1 MNRQDLFELA
11 ARNMRNARLRN
22 ALTTMGIAVGVASMV
37 AMLSL
42 GIGLQ
47 GFANHQLMKSGM
59 FQTVF
64 VTSKQDVRNM
74 GKNAEEE
81 GEAKS
86 TESPILD
93 DEARRKIAAL
103 PGVEEVSPEMRAMA
117 EVVYG
122 GQGSSAQGG
131 SNPGNLNQS
140 NFTML
145 AGLPWSARDEDA
157 VEKVKGRFFSS
168 ATADEVLVQRDFA
181 KKLEKDPDAVLG
193 KTLTVRYA
201 ERQSGDGSSFSIE
214 RKEKQFRIV
223 GILEDE
229 PFGGMRMISRA
240 RVFLPTETAEA
251 MNLMQPS
258 DTQQLVRSAGER
270 TYTMLTVRMKSAAY
284 AEKVE
289 DSVKQMNFA
298 AYSYLDA
305 TKSIRRFFAV
315 LDMFLGIFGS
325 LALAVASLAIVN
337 TLVMAVLERRREIG
351 IMKALGASDA
361 DVKKLFFAEAATMG
375 FMGGALGVV
384 LGWMIGRA
392 INFGTNIYL
401 HRMKMPAENLWTIPL
416 WLVVGALGFAVLV
429 SVLAGMYP
437 AARAAKLD
445 PVQAL
450 RYE

>member
-1 MNRQDLFELA
+1 MIRQDLMELA
-11 ARNMRNARLRN
+11 GRNMRNARLRN

-64 VTSKQDVRNM
+64 VTSRQDIRNM
-74 GKNAEEE
+74 DKDNDESAS
-81 GEAKS
+81 AKPV
-86 TESPILD
+86 ESPVLN
-93 DEARRKIAAL
+93 DEARARIAAL
-103 PGVEEVSPEMRAMA
+103 PGVEEVAPEVRAMT
-117 EVVYG
+117 EVEYG
-122 GQGSSAQGG
+122 GVSH
-131 SNPGNLNQS
+131 
-140 NFTML
+140 FTLM
-145 AGLPWSARDEDA
+145 AGLPWSARDEGS

-168 ATADEVLVQRDFA
+168 ANADEVLLQRDFA
-181 KKLEKDPDAVLG
+181 KKLEKDPDWALG
-193 KTLTVRYA
+193 KTMTVRYA
-201 ERQSGDGSSFSIE
+201 ERQSGDSSTSFSIE

-223 GILEDE
+223 GILDEE

-240 RVFLPTETAEA
+240 RVFLPTATTEA
-251 MNLMQPS
+251 MQMMQPA
-258 DTQQLVRSAGER
+258 DTQQLVRSAPGER
-270 TYTMLTVRMKSAAY
+270 TYSMLTVRMKSAAY

-289 DSVKQMNFA
+289 ESVKTMNFS

-375 FMGGALGVV
+375 LIGGALGVAM
-384 LGWMIGRA
+384 GWVIGRA
-392 INFGTNIYL
+392 INFGTNVYL
-401 HRMKMPAENLWTIPL
+401 HRMKMPAENLWTVPP
-416 WLVVGALGFAVLV
+416 WLVVGAIGFAVLV
-429 SVLAGMYP
+429 SVLAGIYP

>member
-1 MNRQDLFELA
+1 MIRQDLIELA

-59 FQTVF
+59 FQTVL
-64 VTSKQDVRNM
+64 VTSRQDIRNM
-74 GKNAEEE
+74 EESAS
-81 GEAKS
+81 AKPE
-86 TESPILD
+86 ESPALNYD
-93 DEARRKIAAL
+93 ARARIAAL
-103 PGVEEVSPEMRAMA
+103 PGVEEVAPEIRAMA
-117 EVVYG
+117 DVEY
-122 GQGSSAQGG
+122 SDKT
-131 SNPGNLNQS
+131 NL
-140 NFTML
+140 TL
-145 AGLPWSARDEDA
+145 VAGLPWSTRDEDA

-168 ATADEVLVQRDFA
+168 ANADEVLLQRDFA
-181 KKLEKDPDAVLG
+181 KKLEKDPDWVLG
-193 KTLTVRYA
+193 KTLTLRYA
-201 ERQSGDGSSFSIE
+201 ERQGGDSDANLSIE
-214 RKEKQFRIV
+214 RTEKQFRIV
-223 GILEDE
+223 GILDEE
-229 PFGGMRMISRA
+229 PFGGMRMVSRA
-240 RVFLPTETAEA
+240 RVFLPTGTAEA
-251 MNLMQPS
+251 MRMMQPP
-258 DTQQLVRSAGER
+258 DTQQLVRSTPGER

-289 DSVKQMNFA
+289 ESVKTMNYS

-305 TKSIRRFFAV
+305 TRSMRRFFAV

-375 FMGGALGVV
+375 LAGGALGVA
-384 LGWMIGRA
+384 LGWVIGRA
-392 INFGTNIYL
+392 INLGTNVYL
-401 HRMKMPAENLWTIPL
+401 HRMKLPAENLWTVPL
-416 WLVVGALGFAVLV
+416 WLVAAAISFSVLI
-429 SVLAGMYP
+429 SVLAGIYP
-437 AARAAKLD
+437 AVRAAKLD

>member
-22 ALTTMGIAVGVASMV
+22 ALTTMGIGVGVASLV

-64 VTSKQDVRNM
+64 VTSKQDIRNM
-74 GKNAEEE
+74 EENAD
-81 GEAKS
+81 AKPE
-86 TESPILD
+86 ESPMLND
-93 DEARRKIAAL
+93 DARKRIQAL
-103 PGVEEVSPEMRAMA
+103 AGVEEVAPEVRAMS
-117 EVVYG
+117 EVEFG
-122 GQGSSAQGG
+122 GKT
-131 SNPGNLNQS
+131 
-140 NFTML
+140 NFTLL
-145 AGLPWSARDEDA
+145 AGLPESARDEDA

-168 ATADEVLVQRDFA
+168 ANADEVLLQRDFA
-181 KKLEKDPDAVLG
+181 KKLEKDPDSVLG

-201 ERQSGDGSSFSIE
+201 QRQNGDSTGSFSIE
-214 RKEKQFRIV
+214 RQEKQFRIV
-223 GILEDE
+223 GILDEE

-240 RVFLPTETAEA
+240 RVFLPTQTAEA
-251 MNLMQPS
+251 MNLMQPA
-258 DTQQLVRSAGER
+258 DTQQLVRSAGGAR

-289 DSVKQMNFA
+289 EAVKKMNYS

-305 TKSIRRFFAV
+305 TKSMRRFFAV

-351 IMKALGASDA
+351 IMKALGASDI
-361 DVKKLFFAEAATMG
+361 DVKRLFFAEAATMG
-375 FMGGALGVV
+375 LIGGVLGVV
-384 LGWMIGRA
+384 LGWVIGRA

-401 HRMKMPAENLWTIPL
+401 RRMKMPAENLWTVPL
-416 WLVVGALGFAVLV
+416 WLVGGAVIFAVLV
-429 SVLAGMYP
+429 SVLAGIYP

>member
-1 MNRQDLFELA
+1 MIRQDLIELA

-64 VTSKQDVRNM
+64 VTSRQDIRNM
-74 GKNAEEE
+74 EENAD
-81 GEAKS
+81 AKPG
-86 TESPILD
+86 ESPVLND
-93 DEARRKIAAL
+93 DARARIAAL
-103 PGVEEVSPEMRAMA
+103 PGVEEVAPEIRAMA
-117 EVVYG
+117 DVEYG
-122 GQGSSAQGG
+122 DKT
-131 SNPGNLNQS
+131 NL
-140 NFTML
+140 TL
-145 AGLPWSARDEDA
+145 VAGLPWSTRDEDA

-168 ATADEVLVQRDFA
+168 ANADEVLLQRDFA
-181 KKLEKDPDAVLG
+181 KKLEKDPDWVLG
-193 KTLTVRYA
+193 KILTLRYA
-201 ERQSGDGSSFSIE
+201 ERQSSESDANLSIE
-214 RKEKQFRIV
+214 RTDKQFRIV
-223 GILEDE
+223 GILDEE
-229 PFGGMRMISRA
+229 PFGGMRMVSRA
-240 RVFLPTETAEA
+240 RVFLPTGTAEA
-251 MNLMQPS
+251 MRMMQPA
-258 DTQQLVRSAGER
+258 DTQQLVRSTPGER
-270 TYTMLTVRMKSAAY
+270 TYTMLTVRMQSAAY

-289 DSVKQMNFA
+289 ESVKTMNFS

-305 TKSIRRFFAV
+305 TRSMRRFFAV

-375 FMGGALGVV
+375 LAGGALGVA
-384 LGWMIGRA
+384 LGWVIGRA
-392 INFGTNIYL
+392 INLGTNVYL
-401 HRMKMPAENLWTIPL
+401 QRMKMSAENLWTVPL
-416 WLVVGALGFAVLV
+416 WLVAGAISFSVLV
-429 SVLAGMYP
+429 SVLAGIYP
-437 AARAAKLD
+437 AVRAARLD

>member
-22 ALTTMGIAVGVASMV
+22 ALTTMGIAVGVASLV

-64 VTSKQDVRNM
+64 VTSRQDVRNM
-74 GKNAEEE
+74 DESENAKTE
-81 GEAKS
+81 
-86 TESPILD
+86 ESPALN
-93 DEARRKIAAL
+93 DEARAKIAAL
-103 PGVEEVSPEMRAMA
+103 PGVEEVAPEVRATA
-117 EVVYG
+117 EVDYG
-122 GQGSSAQGG
+122 GKT
-131 SNPGNLNQS
+131 
-140 NFTML
+140 NFTLL
-145 AGLPWSARDEDA
+145 AGLPQSARDEDS

-168 ATADEVLVQRDFA
+168 PTANEVLLQRDFA
-181 KKLEKDPDAVLG
+181 KKLDPNPEAVLD
-193 KTLTVRYA
+193 KTLIVRYA
-201 ERQSGDGSSFSIE
+201 ERQNGDTIGSFSIE
-214 RKEKQFRIV
+214 RHEKPFIIV
-223 GILEDE
+223 GLLDQE

-240 RVFLPTETAEA
+240 RVFLPTQTAEQ
-251 MNLMQPS
+251 MNLMQPA
-258 DTQQLVRSAGER
+258 DTQQLVRSTSGAR
-270 TYTMLTVRMKSAAY
+270 TYSMLTVRMKSAAY

-289 DSVKQMNFA
+289 ESVKKMNFS

-305 TKSIRRFFAV
+305 SKSMQRFFHV

-325 LALAVASLAIVN
+325 LALAVSSLAIVN

-351 IMKALGASDA
+351 IMKALGASDG

-375 FMGGALGVV
+375 LIGGTLGVALGW
-384 LGWMIGRA
+384 GMGRL
-392 INFGTNIYL
+392 INFGSNIYL
-401 HRMKMPAENLWTIPL
+401 HKMMKMPPENLWTVPL
-416 WLVVGALGFAVLV
+416 WLVGFAILF
-429 SVLAGMYP
+429 SVLISIVAGMYP

>member
-1 MNRQDLFELA
+1 MIRQDLFELA

-22 ALTTMGIAVGVASMV
+22 ALTTMGIAVGVASLV

-47 GFANHQLMKSGM
+47 SFANQKLMKSGM

-64 VTSKQDVRNM
+64 VSGKQDIRNM
-74 GKNAEEE
+74 QRNAENDADNKPED
-81 GEAKS
+81 A
-86 TESPILD
+86 PVLN
-93 DEARRKIAAL
+93 DEARKKIAAL
-103 PGVEEVSPEMRAMA
+103 PGVEEVVPDVRATG

-122 GQGSSAQGG
+122 DKT
-131 SNPGNLNQS
+131 
-140 NFTML
+140 NFTLL
-145 AGLPWSARDEDA
+145 AGLPMSARDEDA
-157 VEKVKGRFFSS
+157 VENVKGRFFSS
-168 ATADEVLVQRDFA
+168 ANADEVLLQRDFA
-181 KKLEKDPDAVLG
+181 KHLEKDSDSVLG
-193 KTLTVRYA
+193 KTLTIRYA
-201 ERQSGDGSSFSIE
+201 ERQAGESSTSFSIE

-223 GILEDE
+223 GVLDAE

-240 RVFLPTETAEA
+240 RVFLPTQTAEE
-251 MNLMQPS
+251 MNLMQPA
-258 DTQQLVRSAGER
+258 DTQQLVRSTPGER
-270 TYTMLTVRMKSAAY
+270 TYSMLTVRMKSAAY

-289 DSVKQMNFA
+289 ESVKQMNYS

-375 FMGGALGVV
+375 LIGGVMGVV
-384 LGWMIGRA
+384 LGWIIGRA

-401 HRMKMPAENLWTIPL
+401 SKMKMPAENLWTVPL
-416 WLVVGALGFAVLV
+416 WLVAAAIVFAVLV
-429 SVLAGMYP
+429 SVLAGIYP
-437 AARAAKLD
+437 AARAARLD

>member
-1 MNRQDLFELA
+1 MIRQDLFELA
-11 ARNMRNARLRN
+11 GRNMRNARLRN
-22 ALTTMGIAVGVASMV
+22 ALTTIGIAVGVASLV

-64 VTSKQDVRNM
+64 VRAKQDVRN
-74 GKNAEEE
+74 AEESDDLKP
-81 GEAKS
+81 G
-86 TESPILD
+86 ESPALD
-93 DEARRKIAAL
+93 DDARKKIAAL
-103 PGVEEVSPEMRAMA
+103 PGVEEVAPEVRVLA
-117 EVVYG
+117 EVEYG
-122 GQGSSAQGG
+122 DKT
-131 SNPGNLNQS
+131 

-145 AGLPWSARDEDA
+145 AGLPESAREEDA
-157 VEKVKGRFFSS
+157 VEKVKGRFFS
-168 ATADEVLVQRDFA
+168 APNADEVLLQRDFA
-181 KKLEKDPDAVLG
+181 KKLETDPEAVLG
-193 KTLTVRYA
+193 KTLIVRYA
-201 ERQSGDGSSFSIE
+201 ERQPGDGSNTSSSFSIE
-214 RKEKQFRIV
+214 RKEKQFHIV
-223 GILEDE
+223 GLLDEE

-240 RVFLPTETAEA
+240 RVFLPTQTAEA
-251 MNLMQPS
+251 MNVMQPA
-258 DTQQLVRSAGER
+258 DTQQLVRSTSGAR
-270 TYTMLTVRMKSAAY
+270 VYSMLTVRMKSAAY

-289 DSVKQMNFA
+289 ESVKKMNYS

-325 LALAVASLAIVN
+325 LALAVATLAIVN

-351 IMKALGASDA
+351 IMKALGASDG

-375 FMGGALGVV
+375 LFGGTLGVG
-384 LGWMIGRA
+384 LGWVMGRA
-392 INFGTNIYL
+392 INFGTNLYL
-401 HRMKMPAENLWTIPL
+401 LKNKMPAENLWTVPL
-416 WLVVGALGFAVLV
+416 WLVAGAIGFAVLV
-429 SVLAGMYP
+429 SVLAGIYP

>member
-1 MNRQDLFELA
+1 MALLRELNEKMGVTVLMVTHDPALASRYARKSLHMADGRLVSARGGAAMNRQDLFELA

-22 ALTTMGIAVGVASMV
+22 ALTTMGIAVGVASLV

-64 VTSKQDVRNM
+64 VTSRQDIRNM
-74 GKNAEEE
+74 EENAD
-81 GEAKS
+81 AKPE
-86 TESPILD
+86 ESPVLND
-93 DEARRKIAAL
+93 DARARIAAL
-103 PGVEEVSPEMRAMA
+103 PGVEEVAPEVRAMS
-117 EVVYG
+117 EVEYG
-122 GQGSSAQGG
+122 GKT
-131 SNPGNLNQS
+131 
-140 NFTML
+140 NFTLL

-168 ATADEVLVQRDFA
+168 ANADEVLLQRDFA
-181 KKLEKDPDAVLG
+181 KKLEEDPESVLG

-201 ERQSGDGSSFSIE
+201 ERQSGDNPASFSIE

-223 GILEDE
+223 GILDEE

-240 RVFLPTETAEA
+240 RVFLPTQPPRPW
-251 MNLMQPS
+251 NLMQPA
-258 DTQQLVRSAGER
+258 DTQQLVRSAPGAR
-270 TYTMLTVRMKSAAY
+270 TYSMLTARMKSAAY

-289 DSVKQMNFA
+289 ESVKQMHYS

-305 TKSIRRFFAV
+305 TRSIRRFFAV

-361 DVKKLFFAEAATMG
+361 RREEAFLCRSRHHG
-375 FMGGALGVV
+375 S
-384 LGWMIGRA
+384 R
-392 INFGTNIYL
+392 
-401 HRMKMPAENLWTIPL
+401 
-416 WLVVGALGFAVLV
+416 
-429 SVLAGMYP
+429 P
-437 AARAAKLD
+437 AARWAWRWDGSSGAPLTSA
-445 PVQAL
+445 PTSTCT
-450 RYE
+450 E

>member
-1 MNRQDLFELA
+1 MTRQDLFELA
-11 ARNMRNARLRN
+11 GRNMRNARLRN
-22 ALTTMGIAVGVASMV
+22 ALTTVGIAVGVASLV

-64 VTSKQDVRNM
+64 VTSKQDIRNM
-74 GKNAEEE
+74 DENAD
-81 GEAKS
+81 S
-86 TESPILD
+86 RSQESPALN
-93 DEARRKIAAL
+93 DEARKTISAL
-103 PGVEEVSPEMRAMA
+103 PGVEEVSPEVRATA
-117 EVVYG
+117 EVEYG
-122 GQGSSAQGG
+122 DKT
-131 SNPGNLNQS
+131 
-140 NFTML
+140 NFTLL
-145 AGLPWSARDEDA
+145 AGLPQSARDEDA
-157 VEKVKGRFFSS
+157 VENVKGRFFS
-168 ATADEVLVQRDFA
+168 AAAADEVLVRRDFA
-181 KKLEKDPDAVLG
+181 KKLEKDPDSVLD
-193 KTLTVRYA
+193 KTLILRYA
-201 ERQSGDGSSFSIE
+201 QRQNGDSGDSLSIE
-214 RKEKQFRIV
+214 RTEKQFRIV
-223 GILEDE
+223 GILNEE

-240 RVFLPTETAEA
+240 RIFLPTQTAEN
-251 MNLMQPS
+251 MNLMQPA
-258 DTQQLVRSAGER
+258 DTQQLVRSAPGAR
-270 TYTMLTVRMKSAAY
+270 NYSMLVVRMKSAAY

-289 DSVKQMNFA
+289 ESVKNMNYA

-351 IMKALGASDA
+351 IMKALGASDV

-375 FMGGALGVV
+375 MIGGALGVA
-384 LGWMIGRA
+384 LGWVIGRA
-392 INFGTNIYL
+392 INFGTNLYL
-401 HRMKMPAENLWTIPL
+401 HKMKMPAENLWTVPL
-416 WLVVGALGFAVLV
+416 WLVAGAICFAVLI
-429 SVLAGMYP
+429 SVLAGIYP

>member
-1 MNRQDLFELA
+1 MNRQDLLELA
-11 ARNMRNARLRN
+11 GRNMRNARLRN
-22 ALTTMGIAVGVASMV
+22 ALTTMGIAVGVASLV

-64 VTSKQDVRNM
+64 VTNKQDIRNM
-74 GKNAEEE
+74 DENAD
-81 GEAKS
+81 AKPE
-86 TESPILD
+86 ESPILND
-93 DEARRKIAAL
+93 DARKKISAL
-103 PGVEEVSPEMRAMA
+103 PGVEEVSPEVRATA
-117 EVVYG
+117 EVDYG
-122 GQGSSAQGG
+122 DKT
-131 SNPGNLNQS
+131 
-140 NFTML
+140 NFTLL
-145 AGLPWSARDEDA
+145 AGLPQSARDEDA
-157 VEKVKGRFFSS
+157 VEKVTGRFFSS
-168 ATADEVLVQRDFA
+168 ANAEEVLLQRDFA
-181 KKLEKDPDAVLG
+181 KKLEKNPESVLG

-201 ERQSGDGSSFSIE
+201 QRHNGESNNSFSIE
-214 RKEKQFRIV
+214 RKEKQFLIV
-223 GILEDE
+223 GLLDAE

-240 RVFLPTETAEA
+240 RVFLPTQSAEA
-251 MNLMQPS
+251 MNLMQPA
-258 DTQQLVRSAGER
+258 DTQQLVRSTSGAR
-270 TYTMLTVRMKSAAY
+270 AYSMLTVRMKSAAY

-289 DSVKQMNFA
+289 ESVKKMNYS

-351 IMKALGASDA
+351 IMKALGASDV
-361 DVKKLFFAEAATMG
+361 DVKKLFFAEAASMG
-375 FMGGALGVV
+375 FIGGMFGVGMGWV
-384 LGWMIGRA
+384 IGRA
-392 INFGTNIYL
+392 INFGTNVYL
-401 HRMKMPAENLWTIPL
+401 HRMKMPAENLWTVPL
-416 WLVVGALGFAVLV
+416 WLVAGAVGFAVLV
-429 SVLAGMYP
+429 SVLAGIYP

>member
-1 MNRQDLFELA
+1 MIRQDLLELA

-22 ALTTMGIAVGVASMV
+22 ALTTMGIAVGVASLV

-64 VTSKQDVRNM
+64 VSSKQEMRNM
-74 GKNAEEE
+74 DQD
-81 GEAKS
+81 AKPE
-86 TESPILD
+86 ESPALN
-93 DEARRKIAAL
+93 DEARKQIAAL
-103 PGVEEVSPEMRAMA
+103 PGVEEVVPEVRAMS
-117 EVVYG
+117 EVDYG
-122 GQGSSAQGG
+122 SKT
-131 SNPGNLNQS
+131 
-140 NFTML
+140 NFTL
-145 AGLPWSARDEDA
+145 VAALPPSAHDEEA
-157 VEKVKGRFFSS
+157 VDKVKGRFFSS
-168 ATADEVLVQRDFA
+168 ANANEVLVQRDFA
-181 KKLEKDPDAVLG
+181 KKLETDPDSVLG
-193 KTLTVRYA
+193 KTLTIRYA
-201 ERQSGDGSSFSIE
+201 ERQSGDSPGSFSIE
-214 RKEKQFRIV
+214 RKEKQFLIV
-223 GILEDE
+223 GILDTE
-229 PFGGMRMISRA
+229 PFGGMRISSRA
-240 RVFLPTETAEA
+240 RVFLPTQTAEA

-258 DTQQLVRSAGER
+258 DTQQLVRSSPGAR
-270 TYTMLTVRMKSAAY
+270 TYSMLTVRMKSAAY

-289 DSVKQMNFA
+289 ESVKKMNYS

-351 IMKALGASDA
+351 IMKALGASDG

-375 FMGGALGVV
+375 LVGGALGVS
-384 LGWMIGRA
+384 LGWIIGRA

-401 HRMKMPAENLWTIPL
+401 QRMKMPAENLWSVPPL
-416 WLVVGALGFAVLV
+416 LVVGAIVFAVLV
-429 SVLAGMYP
+429 SVLAGIYP

>member
-1 MNRQDLFELA
+1 
-11 ARNMRNARLRN
+11 
-22 ALTTMGIAVGVASMV
+22 
-37 AMLSL
+37 MLSL

-64 VTSKQDVRNM
+64 VTSKSDMRNM
-74 GKNAEEE
+74 DRNGGANADENAD
-81 GEAKS
+81 AKS
-86 TESPILD
+86 VEAPALD

-103 PGVEEVSPEMRAMA
+103 PGVEEVAPEVRAMS
-117 EVVYG
+117 EVEYG
-122 GQGSSAQGG
+122 GKSH
-131 SNPGNLNQS
+131 
-140 NFTML
+140 FTLL

-157 VEKVKGRFFSS
+157 VEKVQGRYFSS
-168 ATADEVLVQRDFA
+168 SNTDEVLLQRDFA
-181 KKLEKDPDAVLG
+181 SKLEKDPTAVLG

-201 ERQSGDGSSFSIE
+201 ERQSGDGDSFSIE
-214 RKEKQFRIV
+214 RKEKSFRIV
-223 GILEDE
+223 GLLDDQ

-240 RVFLPTETAEA
+240 RVFVPTQTAEA
-251 MNLMQPS
+251 MNLMQPA
-258 DTQQLVRSAGER
+258 DTQQLVRSAPGER
-270 TYTMLTVRMKSAAY
+270 TFSMLTVRMKSAAY

-289 DSVKQMNFA
+289 ESVKQMNYS

-375 FMGGALGVV
+375 FFGGALGVV
-384 LGWMIGRA
+384 LGWTIGRA

-401 HRMKMPAENLWTIPL
+401 HRMKMPAENLWTVPL
-416 WLVVGALGFAVLV
+416 WLVGGAIGFAVLV
-429 SVLAGMYP
+429 SVLAGIYP
-437 AARAAKLD
+437 AARAARLD

>member
-1 MNRQDLFELA
+1 MIRQDLIELA

-22 ALTTMGIAVGVASMV
+22 ALTTMGIAVGVASLV

-64 VTSKQDVRNM
+64 VTSKQDIRNM
-74 GKNAEEE
+74 EENAD
-81 GEAKS
+81 AKPG
-86 TESPILD
+86 ESPALND
-93 DEARRKIAAL
+93 DTRKKIAAL
-103 PGVEEVSPEMRAMA
+103 PGVEEVVPEVRAMS
-117 EVVYG
+117 EVDYG
-122 GQGSSAQGG
+122 GKT
-131 SNPGNLNQS
+131 
-140 NFTML
+140 NFTLL
-145 AGLPWSARDEDA
+145 AGLPPSAREEDA

-168 ATADEVLVQRDFA
+168 AYADEVLVQRDFA
-181 KKLEKDPDAVLG
+181 KKLEKDPESILG

-201 ERQSGDGSSFSIE
+201 ERQSGEDTSSFSIE
-214 RKEKQFRIV
+214 RKEKQFLIV
-223 GILEDE
+223 GLLDEE

-251 MNLMQPS
+251 MNLMQPA
-258 DTQQLVRSAGER
+258 DTQQLVRSTPGAR
-270 TYTMLTVRMKSAAY
+270 TYSMLTVRMMSAAY

-289 DSVKQMNFA
+289 ASVKKMNYS

-375 FMGGALGVV
+375 LMGGALGVA
-384 LGWMIGRA
+384 LGWVIGRA
-392 INFGTNIYL
+392 INFGTNLYL
-401 HRMKMPAENLWTIPL
+401 QKMKMPAENLWTVPL
-416 WLVVGALGFAVLV
+416 WLVAGAIGFAVLV
-429 SVLAGMYP
+429 SVLAGIYP

>member
-1 MNRQDLFELA
+1 MIRQDLFELA

-64 VTSKQDVRNM
+64 VTSRLDIRNM
-74 GKNAEEE
+74 EKDTVENTG
-81 GEAKS
+81 AKPE
-86 TESPILD
+86 ESPALND
-93 DEARRKIAAL
+93 DARARIAAL
-103 PGVEEVSPEMRAMA
+103 PGVEEVAPEVRAMT
-117 EVVYG
+117 EVEYG
-122 GQGSSAQGG
+122 DKT
-131 SNPGNLNQS
+131 
-140 NFTML
+140 NFTLL

-157 VEKVKGRFFSS
+157 VEQVKGRFFSS

-181 KKLEKDPDAVLG
+181 KKLEKNPDWVLG

-201 ERQSGDGSSFSIE
+201 ERQSGGSGTSFSIE
-214 RKEKQFRIV
+214 RKDKQFQIV
-223 GILEDE
+223 GILDEE

-240 RVFLPTETAEA
+240 RVFLPTQTAEA
-251 MNLMQPS
+251 MRMMQPA
-258 DTQQLVRSAGER
+258 DTQQLVRSAPGER
-270 TYTMLTVRMKSAAY
+270 TYSMLTVRMKSAAY

-289 DSVKQMNFA
+289 ESIKKMNYS

-375 FMGGALGVV
+375 LTGGVMGVALGWV
-384 LGWMIGRA
+384 IGRA

-401 HRMKMPAENLWTIPL
+401 HKMKMPAENLWTVPPR
-416 WLVVGALGFAVLV
+416 LVVGAIGFAVLV
-429 SVLAGMYP
+429 SVLAGIYP

>member
-11 ARNMRNARLRN
+11 GRNMRNARLRN
-22 ALTTMGIAVGVASMV
+22 ALTTMGIAVGVASLV

-47 GFANHQLMKSGM
+47 GFANHQLLKSGM

-64 VTSKQDVRNM
+64 VTGKQDMRNM
-74 GKNAEEE
+74 EQNAD
-81 GEAKS
+81 AKPE
-86 TESPILD
+86 ESPVLD
-93 DEARRKIAAL
+93 DDARKKIAAL
-103 PGVEEVSPEMRAMA
+103 PGVEEVAPEMRAMS
-117 EVVYG
+117 EVEYG
-122 GQGSSAQGG
+122 DKT
-131 SNPGNLNQS
+131 
-140 NFTML
+140 NFTLL
-145 AGLPWSARDEDA
+145 AGLPPSAREEDA
-157 VEKVKGRFFSS
+157 VEKVDGRFFSS
-168 ATADEVLVQRDFA
+168 ANADEVLVQRDFA
-181 KKLEKDPDAVLG
+181 KKLETNPESVLG

-201 ERQSGDGSSFSIE
+201 ERQSGESAGSFSIE
-214 RKEKQFRIV
+214 RKEKQFRVV
-223 GILEDE
+223 GLLDDE

-240 RVFLPTETAEA
+240 RVFLPTQTAEA
-251 MNLMQPS
+251 MNLMQPA
-258 DTQQLVRSAGER
+258 DTQQLVRSAPGAR
-270 TYTMLTVRMKSAAY
+270 TYSMLAVRMESAAY

-289 DSVKQMNFA
+289 ESVKKMNYS

-375 FMGGALGVV
+375 LIGGTLGVALG
-384 LGWMIGRA
+384 WIIGRA
-392 INFGTNIYL
+392 INFGTNLYL
-401 HRMKMPAENLWTIPL
+401 HKMKMPAENLWTVPI
-416 WLVVGALGFAVLV
+416 WLVVGAVVFAVLV
-429 SVLAGMYP
+429 SVLAGIYP
-437 AARAAKLD
+437 AARAARLD

>member
-11 ARNMRNARLRN
+11 GRNMRNARLRN
-22 ALTTMGIAVGVASMV
+22 ALTTMGIAVGVASLV

-64 VTSKQDVRNM
+64 VTSRQDIRNM
-74 GKNAEEE
+74 DENAD
-81 GEAKS
+81 AKPE
-86 TESPILD
+86 ESPALNDDARAKIL
-93 DEARRKIAAL
+93 AL
-103 PGVEEVSPEMRAMA
+103 PGVEEVAPEVRATA
-117 EVVYG
+117 DVQYG
-122 GQGSSAQGG
+122 DKT
-131 SNPGNLNQS
+131 

-145 AGLPWSARDEDA
+145 AGLPQSARDEDS

-168 ATADEVLVQRDFA
+168 STANEVLLQRDFA
-181 KKLEKDPDAVLG
+181 KKLDPNPEAVLG
-193 KTLTVRYA
+193 KMLTIRYA
-201 ERQSGDGSSFSIE
+201 QRQSGEAAGSFSIE
-214 RKEKQFRIV
+214 RQEKQFVIV
-223 GILEDE
+223 GLLDEE

-240 RVFLPTETAEA
+240 RVFLPTQTAEQ
-251 MNLMQPS
+251 MNLMQPA
-258 DTQQLVRSAGER
+258 DTQQLVRSTPGAR
-270 TYTMLTVRMKSAAY
+270 NYSMLTVRMKSAAY

-289 DSVKQMNFA
+289 ESVKKMNYS

-305 TKSIRRFFAV
+305 TRSMRRFFAV

-351 IMKALGASDA
+351 IMKALGASDI

-375 FMGGALGVV
+375 FTGGALGVAI
-384 LGWMIGRA
+384 GWLIGRA
-392 INFGTNIYL
+392 INLGTNIYL
-401 HRMKMPAENLWTIPL
+401 HKVMKMPTENLWTVPL
-416 WLVVGALGFAVLV
+416 WLVAGAIVFSVLV
-429 SVLAGMYP
+429 SVVAGIYP

>member
-1 MNRQDLFELA
+1 MIRQDLFELA
-11 ARNMRNARLRN
+11 GRNMRNARLRN
-22 ALTTMGIAVGVASMV
+22 ALTTVGIAVGVASMV

-47 GFANHQLMKSGM
+47 GFANHKLMKSGI

-64 VTSKQDVRNM
+64 VTSRQDGRSM
-74 GKNAEEE
+74 EENAD
-81 GEAKS
+81 AKPG
-86 TESPILD
+86 ESPALND
-93 DEARRKIAAL
+93 DARNKIAAL
-103 PGVEEVSPEMRAMA
+103 PGVEEVAPEVRAMS

-122 GQGSSAQGG
+122 A
-131 SNPGNLNQS
+131 QS
-140 NFTML
+140 NFVLL

-157 VEKVKGRFFSS
+157 IEAITGKFFSYPG
-168 ATADEVLVQRDFA
+168 ADEVLLQRDFA
-181 KKLEKDPDAVLG
+181 KKLETDPQAVLG

-201 ERQSGDGSSFSIE
+201 QRQSGDGTTFTIE

-223 GILEDE
+223 GILDE
-229 PFGGMRMISRA
+229 QPFGGMRMISRA
-240 RVFLPTETAEA
+240 RVFLPLQTAEA

-258 DTQQLVRSAGER
+258 DTQQVIRSAPGER
-270 TYTMLTVRMKSAAY
+270 TYSMLTVRLESAAY
-284 AEKVE
+284 ADKVE
-289 DSVKQMNFA
+289 ETVKKMDFS

-305 TKSIRRFFAV
+305 TKSMRRFFAV

-361 DVKKLFFAEAATMG
+361 DVRKLFFAEAATMG
-375 FMGGALGVV
+375 LIGGTLGVALG
-384 LGWMIGRA
+384 WIIGRV
-392 INFGTNIYL
+392 INFATNLYL
-401 HRMKMPAENLWTIPL
+401 QRMKMPAENLWTVPL
-416 WLVVGALGFAVLV
+416 WLAIGAIGFALLV
-429 SVLAGMYP
+429 SVLAGIYP

>member
-1 MNRQDLFELA
+1 MIRQDLFELA

-22 ALTTMGIAVGVASMV
+22 ALTTMGIAVGVASLV

-47 GFANHQLMKSGM
+47 KFANHQLMKSGM

-64 VTSKQDVRNM
+64 VTGKQDIRNM
-74 GKNAEEE
+74 EENADAKPEEAPVLNE
-81 GEAKS
+81 
-86 TESPILD
+86 D
-93 DEARRKIAAL
+93 ARRKIAEL
-103 PGVEEVSPEMRAMA
+103 PGVEEVAPEVRAMS

-122 GQGSSAQGG
+122 DKTQ
-131 SNPGNLNQS
+131 
-140 NFTML
+140 FTL
-145 AGLPWSARDEDA
+145 IAGLPLSAREEDA
-157 VEKVKGRFFSS
+157 VENVKGRFFSS
-168 ATADEVLVQRDFA
+168 AGADEVLLQRDFA
-181 KKLEKDPDAVLG
+181 KRLEKDSDSVLG

-201 ERQSGDGSSFSIE
+201 ERQSGESGTSFSIE

-223 GILEDE
+223 GVLDSE

-240 RVFLPTETAEA
+240 RVFLPTQTAEA
-251 MNLMQPS
+251 MNLMQPA
-258 DTQQLVRSAGER
+258 DTQQLVRSPSSAR
-270 TYTMLTVRMKSAAY
+270 TYSMLTVRMKSAAY

-289 DSVKQMNFA
+289 ESVKQMNYS

-315 LDMFLGIFGS
+315 LDLFLGIFGS
-325 LALAVASLAIVN
+325 LALAVACLAIVN

-375 FMGGALGVV
+375 LIGGAAGVL
-384 LGWMIGRA
+384 LGWVIGRI
-392 INFGTNIYL
+392 INFGTNLYL
-401 HRMKMPAENLWTIPL
+401 YKMKMPAENLWTVPL
-416 WLVVGALGFAVLV
+416 WLVAGAIVFAVLV
-429 SVLAGMYP
+429 SVLAGIYP
-437 AARAAKLD
+437 AARAARLD

>member
-11 ARNMRNARLRN
+11 GRNMRNARLRN

-47 GFANHQLMKSGM
+47 GFANHKLMKSGI

-64 VTSKQDVRNM
+64 VTSRQDGRSM
-74 GKNAEEE
+74 EENAD
-81 GEAKS
+81 AKPG
-86 TESPILD
+86 ESPALND
-93 DEARRKIAAL
+93 DARNKIAAL
-103 PGVEEVSPEMRAMA
+103 PGVEEVAPEVRAMS
-117 EVVYG
+117 EVKYG
-122 GQGSSAQGG
+122 D
-131 SNPGNLNQS
+131 QS
-140 NFTML
+140 NFVLL

-157 VEKVKGRFFSS
+157 VETIKGRFFSS
-168 ATADEVLVQRDFA
+168 PGANEVLLQRDFA
-181 KKLEKDPDAVLG
+181 KKLELNPDAALG

-201 ERQSGDGSSFSIE
+201 QRQSGDGTSFSVE

-223 GILEDE
+223 GILDE
-229 PFGGMRMISRA
+229 QPFGGMRMISRA
-240 RVFLPTETAEA
+240 RVFLPLQTAEA
-251 MNLMQPS
+251 MNLMQPA
-258 DTQQLVRSAGER
+258 DTQQVIRSAPGER
-270 TYTMLTVRMKSAAY
+270 TYSMLTVRMKSATY

-289 DSVKQMNFA
+289 ETVKKMDFS

-305 TKSIRRFFAV
+305 TKSMRRFFAV

-361 DVKKLFFAEAATMG
+361 DVQKLFFAEAATMG
-375 FMGGALGVV
+375 LIGGVLGVALG
-384 LGWMIGRA
+384 WIIGRV
-392 INFGTNIYL
+392 INFGSNLYL
-401 HRMKMPAENLWTIPL
+401 QRMKMPAENLWTVPL
-416 WLVVGALGFAVLV
+416 WLAAGAIGFALLV
-429 SVLAGMYP
+429 SVLAGIYP

>member
-11 ARNMRNARLRN
+11 GRNMRNARLRN
-22 ALTTMGIAVGVASMV
+22 ALTTMGIAVGVASLV

-74 GKNAEEE
+74 EQNAD
-81 GEAKS
+81 AKPE
-86 TESPILD
+86 ESPVLND
-93 DEARRKIAAL
+93 DARKRIEAL
-103 PGVEEVSPEMRAMA
+103 PGVEEVAPEMRAMA
-117 EVVYG
+117 DVEYG
-122 GQGSSAQGG
+122 DKT
-131 SNPGNLNQS
+131 
-140 NFTML
+140 NFTL
-145 AGLPWSARDEDA
+145 VAGLPQSARDEDA
-157 VEKVKGRFFSS
+157 VEKVDGRFFSS
-168 ATADEVLVQRDFA
+168 ANADEVLLQRDFA
-181 KKLEKDPDAVLG
+181 KKLETNPESMLG

-201 ERQSGDGSSFSIE
+201 ERQNGDSSSFSIE
-214 RKEKQFRIV
+214 RKEKQFRVV
-223 GILEDE
+223 GLLDDE

-240 RVFLPTETAEA
+240 RVFLPIQTAEA
-251 MNLMQPS
+251 MNLMQPA
-258 DTQQLVRSAGER
+258 DTQQLVRSAPGAR
-270 TYTMLTVRMKSAAY
+270 TYSMLTVRMKSAAY

-289 DSVKQMNFA
+289 ESVKKMNYS

-375 FMGGALGVV
+375 LVGGALGVA
-384 LGWMIGRA
+384 LGWVIGRA
-392 INFGTNIYL
+392 INFGTNLYL
-401 HRMKMPAENLWTIPL
+401 HKMKMPAENLWTVPL
-416 WLVVGALGFAVLV
+416 WLVAGAVVFAVLV
-429 SVLAGMYP
+429 SVLAGIYP
-437 AARAAKLD
+437 AARAARLD

>member
-22 ALTTMGIAVGVASMV
+22 ALTTMGIAVGVASLV

-47 GFANHQLMKSGM
+47 GFANHQLMKSGI

-64 VTSKQDVRNM
+64 VTGKQDIRNRQES
-74 GKNAEEE
+74 AEENADAKPE
-81 GEAKS
+81 EA
-86 TESPILD
+86 PALD
-93 DEARRKIAAL
+93 DDARKKIATL
-103 PGVEEVSPEMRAMA
+103 PGVEEVVPEVRAGA

-122 GQGSSAQGG
+122 DKT
-131 SNPGNLNQS
+131 
-140 NFTML
+140 NFTLL
-145 AGLPWSARDEDA
+145 AGLPQSAREEDA
-157 VEKVKGRFFSS
+157 VENVKGRFFSS
-168 ATADEVLVQRDFA
+168 AIADEVLLQRDFA
-181 KKLEKDPDAVLG
+181 KKLEKDPESVLG
-193 KTLTVRYA
+193 KILTVRYA
-201 ERQSGDGSSFSIE
+201 ERQNGDSTSFTIE

-223 GILEDE
+223 GLLDAE

-240 RVFLPTETAEA
+240 RVFLPTQTAEA
-251 MNLMQPS
+251 MNLMQPA
-258 DTQQLVRSAGER
+258 DTQQLVRTTPAGAR
-270 TYTMLTVRMKSAAY
+270 TYSTLTVRMKSAAY

-289 DSVKQMNFA
+289 ESVKQMNYS

-325 LALAVASLAIVN
+325 LALAVAFLAIVN

-375 FMGGALGVV
+375 LTGGALGVA
-384 LGWMIGRA
+384 LGWIIGRA
-392 INFGTNIYL
+392 INFGSNLYL
-401 HRMKMPAENLWTIPL
+401 HKILKMPAENLWTVPL
-416 WLVVGALGFAVLV
+416 WLVAGAIGFAVLV
-429 SVLAGMYP
+429 SVLAGIYP
-437 AARAAKLD
+437 AARAARLD

>member
-1 MNRQDLFELA
+1 MIRQDLLELA

-22 ALTTMGIAVGVASMV
+22 ALTTMGIAVGVASLV

-64 VTSKQDVRNM
+64 VSSKQDVRNLDQ
-74 GKNAEEE
+74 NAD
-81 GEAKS
+81 AKP
-86 TESPILD
+86 EDSPALND
-93 DEARRKIAAL
+93 DARKQIAAL
-103 PGVEEVSPEMRAMA
+103 PGVEEVVPEVRAMS
-117 EVVYG
+117 EVDYG
-122 GQGSSAQGG
+122 SKT
-131 SNPGNLNQS
+131 
-140 NFTML
+140 NFTL
-145 AGLPWSARDEDA
+145 VAGLPPSARNEEA
-157 VEKVKGRFFSS
+157 LEKMKGRFFGS
-168 ATADEVLVQRDFA
+168 ANADEVLVQLDFA
-181 KKLEKDPDAVLG
+181 KKLEKDPESVLG
-193 KTLTVRYA
+193 KTLTIRYA
-201 ERQSGDGSSFSIE
+201 ERQSGDSPGSFSIE
-214 RKEKQFRIV
+214 RKEKQFLVV
-223 GILEDE
+223 GLLDAE
-229 PFGGMRMISRA
+229 PFGGMRMSSRA
-240 RVFLPTETAEA
+240 RVFLPTQTAEA

-258 DTQQLVRSAGER
+258 DTQQLVRSTPGSR
-270 TYTMLTVRMKSAAY
+270 TYAMLTVRMKSAAY
-284 AEKVE
+284 AETVE
-289 DSVKQMNFA
+289 ESVKKMNYS

-351 IMKALGASDA
+351 IMKALGASDG

-375 FMGGALGVV
+375 LIGGSLGVAM
-384 LGWMIGRA
+384 GWIIGRA

-401 HRMKMPAENLWTIPL
+401 QKMKMPAENLWTVPL
-416 WLVVGALGFAVLV
+416 WLVAGAIGFAVLV
-429 SVLAGMYP
+429 SILAGIYP

>member
-22 ALTTMGIAVGVASMV
+22 ALTTMGIAVGVASLV

-64 VTSKQDVRNM
+64 VTSRSDIRNM
-74 GKNAEEE
+74 DESENAKPE
-81 GEAKS
+81 
-86 TESPILD
+86 ESPALD
-93 DEARRKIAAL
+93 DDARAKIAAL
-103 PGVEEVSPEMRAMA
+103 PGVEEVAPEVRATA

-122 GQGSSAQGG
+122 DKT
-131 SNPGNLNQS
+131 

-145 AGLPWSARDEDA
+145 AGLPQSARDEDS
-157 VEKVKGRFFSS
+157 VEKVTGRFFSS
-168 ATADEVLVQRDFA
+168 GTADEAILQRDFA
-181 KKLEKDPDAVLG
+181 KKLDPNPEAVLG

-201 ERQSGDGSSFSIE
+201 ERQNGDGGSFSIE
-214 RKEKQFRIV
+214 RKEKQFVIV
-223 GILEDE
+223 GLLDQE

-240 RVFLPTETAEA
+240 RVFLPTQTAEQ
-251 MNLMQPS
+251 MNLMQS
-258 DTQQLVRSAGER
+258 ADTQQLVRSTTGAK
-270 TYTMLTVRMKSAAY
+270 TYSMLTVRMKSAAY

-289 DSVKQMNFA
+289 ESVKKMNYS

-305 TKSIRRFFAV
+305 TKSMRRFFAV

-351 IMKALGASDA
+351 IMKALGASDI
-361 DVKKLFFAEAATMG
+361 DVKKLFFAEAASMG
-375 FMGGALGVV
+375 LVGGALGVA
-384 LGWMIGRA
+384 LGWAIGRA
-392 INFGTNIYL
+392 INIGTNLYL
-401 HRMKMPAENLWTIPL
+401 HKMKMPTENLWTVPL
-416 WLVVGALGFAVLV
+416 WLVAGAIAFSVIV
-429 SVLAGMYP
+429 SIVAGMYP